1 MRKTPES
8 GRITVLRY
16 TERRIPDALAFE
28 RALREEED
36 VWGWEIDDDYVQS
49 VTVSF
54 RDGRFSNCLSYL
66 AFEDGSVIG
75 RIDAVLIPTHFDGS
89 VKAYLDWICVLKS
102 KRHNKV
108 AQKLLSTLSKELK
121 ERGVDTGLDAKE
133 GVSRIGGCSLYGN
146 ARGEKFAVSDVGW
159 YDLDCREAS
168 PTPVPVREIWRFFTG
183 KDIPV
188 CIAGARGVHLIA
200 KRRPDGSLAVLANNT
215 RGGAVGPFTVNVP
228 GASYDM
234 ALPAYGCRTLQ
245 VGGGGN

>member
-66 AFEDGSVIG
+66 AYEDGSVIG

-108 AQKLLSTLSKELK
+108 AQKLLSTLAKELK
-121 ERGVDTGLDAKE
+121 ERGVDTLIALTASNDEAQRFYRSIPDSE
-133 GVSRIGGCSLYGN
+133 MH
-146 ARGEKFAVSDVGW
+146 DVG
-159 YDLDCREAS
+159 
-168 PTPVPVREIWRFFTG
+168 IWISIR
-183 KDIPV
+183 
-188 CIAGARGVHLIA
+188 
-200 KRRPDGSLAVLANNT
+200 
-215 RGGAVGPFTVNVP
+215 
-228 GASYDM
+228 
-234 ALPAYGCRTLQ
+234 
-245 VGGGGN
+245 